1 MRGAR
6 SGGTLRRTG
15 AAAHRFVIMRTQA
28 KSELAQKRL
37 SSIKIAG
44 HGTGNTVVL
53 EAEAVGVIREAADRI
68 TQDIAAVVML

>member
-1 MRGAR
+1 MHGAR
-6 SGGTLRRTG
+6 SGGSLRRTG
-15 AAAHRFVIMRTQA
+15 AAVRRFVMMMIQA

-44 HGTGNTVVL
+44 HGTGNAVVL

-68 TQDIAAVVML
+68 AKNITAVIVT

>member
-1 MRGAR
+1 MHGAR
-6 SGGTLRRTG
+6 SGGSLRRTG
-15 AAAHRFVIMRTQA
+15 AAARRFVMMMIQA

-68 TQDIAAVVML
+68 AKNITAVIVT